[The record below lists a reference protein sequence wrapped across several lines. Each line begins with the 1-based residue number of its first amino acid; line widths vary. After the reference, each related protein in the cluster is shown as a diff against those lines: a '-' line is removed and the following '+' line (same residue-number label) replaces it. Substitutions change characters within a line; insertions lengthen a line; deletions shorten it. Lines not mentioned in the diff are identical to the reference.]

1 VKNIRKTIFM
11 DRIYAA
17 RNSLDSVLS
26 NFTYDQMGI
35 KLDENAWTVKD
46 TISHIL
52 WYENEMVNVLKVR
65 ALEGSA
71 WWEKSLEDR
80 NEMIFS
86 AGKDEEL
93 GSILE
98 RETQTFK
105 ALLDLLEGLDESD
118 LNDPA
123 AFKSMPAEWQ
133 PWSVIASNTYE
144 HYQEHISQLEEMLK
158 GLSDKPLSN

>member
-1 VKNIRKTIFM
+1 MKNIRKTIFM
-11 DRIYAA
+11 DKIYAA

-26 NFTYDQMGI
+26 NFTYDQMEI
-35 KLDENAWTVKD
+35 RLDENTWTVKD
-46 TISHIL
+46 TISHL
-52 WYENEMVNVLKVR
+52 RWYENEMVNVLKLR

-71 WWEKSLEDR
+71 WWENSLEDR

-98 RETQTFK
+98 SETQTFK
-105 ALLDLLEGLDESD
+105 ALLDLLEGLDESE

-144 HYQEHISQLEEMLK
+144 HYQDHMLQLEDLLK
-158 GLSDKPLSN
+158 GLSDKSLSS